1 MPEGGAYAQ
10 NAYIDLIGAEGGG
23 GGYVCTSDMHH
34 SAEALAP

>member
-23 GGYVCTSDMHH
+23 GYVCTSDMHH